1 MDAEE
6 ILARVRNEQQIPADW
21 TVFPLLKRKV
31 IGSIVGWVLGILVG
45 GLLLALVVPIVIPGN
60 YERGVFSILVTS
72 ILLGVL
78 LFIFIGSICM
88 LITDIL
94 RLRNAEQ
101 HVIVLTEEFYVKQ
114 EGAKKTQIP
123 LYAIKYVT
131 ARGRA
136 PIDRT
141 PPSQQA
147 NGENSALPD
156 ASENMMGLFF
166 GRKATPAGQRERRK
180 RRRTP
185 SSLAFIDERTNT
197 EVVVV
202 NDDAFGDPFTIGG
215 AIEQHV
221 ASATTSTLE
230 K

>member
-6 ILARVRNEQQIPADW
+6 ILAQVRDEQQIPAGW
-21 TVFPLLKRKV
+21 TVFPLLRRKV
-31 IGSIVGWVLGILVG
+31 IGSIVGWVLGILAG

-60 YERGVFSILVTS
+60 YEHGVFSIVVTS

-88 LITDIL
+88 LIADIL
-94 RLRNAEQ
+94 RLRNASQ
-101 HVIVLTEEFYVKQ
+101 HVIVLTDEFYVKQ

-123 LYAIKYVT
+123 LYAIKHVT

-147 NGENSALPD
+147 KREDGVIPN

-166 GRKATPAGQRERRK
+166 GRNVTPAGQRDRRK
-180 RRRTP
+180 RARTP
-185 SSLAFIDERTNT
+185 SSLAFVDERTNT
-197 EVVVV
+197 EVIVV
-202 NDDAFGDPFTIGG
+202 NDDAFGDPYAIGG
-215 AIEQHV
+215 ALKLHV
-221 ASATTSTLE
+221 ASAATRTLE